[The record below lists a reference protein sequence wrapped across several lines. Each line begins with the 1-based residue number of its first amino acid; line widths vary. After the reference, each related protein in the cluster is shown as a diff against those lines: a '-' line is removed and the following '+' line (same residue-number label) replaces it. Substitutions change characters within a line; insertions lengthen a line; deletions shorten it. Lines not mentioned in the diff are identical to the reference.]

1 MKKTSQNAKKAA
13 KRRPL
18 PFGAKTDIVLRIAEV
33 AALADQCD
41 HEGNTETATAMRR
54 LARTLWG
61 SLDFAPAAGARKA
74 RRSAAGVA
82 GQMA

>member
-1 MKKTSQNAKKAA
+1 MKKTSQNAKKAS
-13 KRRPL
+13 KRRSS
-18 PFGAKTDIVLRIAEV
+18 PFGATTDVVLRIAEI

-41 HEGNTETATAMRR
+41 HEGNTGTAAAMRR

-61 SLDFAPAAGARKA
+61 SLNFAQAHAAGKR
-74 RRSAAGVA
+74 RRSGAGVA

>member
-1 MKKTSQNAKKAA
+1 MKKSSQNAKKGS
-13 KRRPL
+13 KRRPF
-18 PFGAKTDIVLRIAEV
+18 PFGAKTDVVLRIAEV

-41 HEGNTETATAMRR
+41 HEGNTETAAAMRR

-61 SLDFAPAAGARKA
+61 SPNLAPASVAGKA
-74 RRSAAGVA
+74 CRSGSGVA

>member
-1 MKKTSQNAKKAA
+1 MKMTSQNAKKASS
-13 KRRPL
+13 RRPL
-18 PFGAKTDIVLRIAEV
+18 PFGAKTDVVLRIAEV

-41 HEGNTETATAMRR
+41 HEGNTGTAAALRR

-61 SLDFAPAAGARKA
+61 SLNLAPMATAEKT
-74 RRSAAGVA
+74 RRSGASVA

>member
-1 MKKTSQNAKKAA
+1 MKKSLQNAKRAP

-18 PFGAKTDIVLRIAEV
+18 PFGARTDVVLRIAEV

-41 HEGNTETATAMRR
+41 HEGNTGTAAALRR
-54 LARTLWG
+54 LAHTLWG
-61 SLDFAPAAGARKA
+61 SCIFAPAAAAGKA
-74 RRSAAGVA
+74 RRSGAGVA

>member
-1 MKKTSQNAKKAA
+1 MKKTSQNAKKVS
-13 KRRPL
+13 KRQAF
-18 PFGAKTDIVLRIAEV
+18 PFGAKTEVVLRIAEV

-41 HEGNTETATAMRR
+41 YEGNTGTAAALRR

-61 SLDFAPAAGARKA
+61 SLNFAPATVAGKA
-74 RRSAAGVA
+74 RRSGAGVA

>member
-1 MKKTSQNAKKAA
+1 MKKTSQNAKKAS
-13 KRRPL
+13 KRRAI
-18 PFGAKTDIVLRIAEV
+18 PFGAKTDVVLRIAEV

-41 HEGNTETATAMRR
+41 HEGNTGTAAAMRR

-61 SLDFAPAAGARKA
+61 SLNLAPASAAGKA
-74 RRSAAGVA
+74 RRSGAGVA